1 VLVDARD
8 GTRSLMPQIVGASAA
23 AEGWTQRYFRP
34 CVKQGPSANH
44 ITHVIHSPRQSPSH
58 FQSQHL
64 SWTFAI
70 LFHSPFSVTVC
81 SVRRTVL
88 SSRVTYV
95 SQSYFPSLHYLSQL

>member
-1 VLVDARD
+1 VLVDARN

-23 AEGWTQRYFRP
+23 AEGWTQRYSSP

-64 SWTFAI
+64 SWTFAL
-70 LFHSPFSVTVC
+70 LFHSHFPFTVC
-81 SVRRTVL
+81 SIRRIVP

-95 SQSYFPSLHYLSQL
+95 SQPYFHSLHYLSQL